1 MKPKAFGTCSNPV
14 YEPLRWGCDA
24 KLANKICAHN
34 RHYAEHSGYFEK
46 TNFLKE
52 VDREHAT
59 TFYDPMT
66 LKPLF
71 CAPQDR
77 TFKEFELES
86 RQHGWP
92 SFRDK
97 EVNWEN
103 VRVLP
108 DGEVVSITGTHLGTL
123 HTPTTFLLCTYSTF
137 IVFSNLLCF
146 QDITFLIKT
155 AIGIVLTLFAL
166 LAIQQPP
173 QANVVIFICVKS
185 KVIKYE
191 YRNEVT

>member
-1 MKPKAFGTCSNPV
+1 MAAVVGVVAVLVQSCWMAMATLNSGSCGTETKCSGFRQGNVPVTGSEDIMKPKAFGTCSNPV

-108 DGEVVSITGTHLGTL
+108 DGEVVSITGTHLGHNL
-123 HTPTTFLLCTYSTF
+123 PDKDGNRYCINLVCIAGNPTAPTS
-137 IVFSNLLCF
+137 
-146 QDITFLIKT
+146 
-155 AIGIVLTLFAL
+155 
-166 LAIQQPP
+166 
-173 QANVVIFICVKS
+173 
-185 KVIKYE
+185 
-191 YRNEVT
+191 